1 MSGSSSKQ
9 VDIAPAAAGW
19 RGRLPEL
26 ALVLVTMVWGGT
38 FLVTRL
44 ALDQSGPFA
53 FLSLR
58 FGVGAA
64 AIFLLFAPRMRGL
77 TRAEVRAGLMISLA
91 AFGTYGLQTLGLQH
105 IASSKSA
112 FITALY
118 VPVVPILQL
127 ALYRRS
133 PRAAAWLGIAMA
145 FAGLILLSAGEGL
158 SPSFGVGEWL
168 TLGGAL
174 AAAMQIVLIGRWARS
189 GDPMRLAFVQLAAL
203 TAFSVAGMAVAGER
217 IPPMTP
223 GLLGAGVGMGLFGT
237 AFALAAMNWAQR
249 TVSPARA
256 TVIYAM
262 EPVWGGVVGA
272 LAGELM
278 TAGMIGGSALIV
290 AGVLVS
296 ELPFVERLLQ
306 RPIRSRPIDDN
317 DIAEPLAA

>member
-9 VDIAPAAAGW
+9 IDRVPAAAGW

-26 ALVLVTMVWGGT
+26 ALVVMTMVWGGT

-44 ALDQSGPFA
+44 ALREIGPFS
-53 FLSLR
+53 FLSIR
-58 FGVGAA
+58 FAVGAA

-77 TRAEVRAGLMISLA
+77 TRAEVRAGLIISVA
-91 AFGTYGLQTLGLQH
+91 AFGTYALQTMGLQH

-112 FITALY
+112 FITAMY
-118 VPVVPILQL
+118 VPVVPVLQL
-127 ALYRRS
+127 LIYRKS

-145 FAGLILLSAGEGL
+145 FTGLLLLSAGEGL

-174 AAAMQIVLIGRWARS
+174 AAAMQIVLIGRFARS

-203 TAFSVAGMAVAGER
+203 TAFSVAGMALAGER
-217 IPPMTP
+217 MPAMTP
-223 GLLGAGVGMGLFGT
+223 GLLAAGVGMGLFGT

-249 TVSPARA
+249 TVSPTRA

-262 EPVWGGVVGA
+262 EPVWGGLVGA
-272 LAGELM
+272 LAGEVL
-278 TAGMIGGSALIV
+278 TAGMVGGSALIV
-290 AGVLVS
+290 TGVLVS
-296 ELPFVERLLQ
+296 ELPFVDRLLT
-306 RPIRSRPIDDN
+306 RPPRRPRMEEDA
-317 DIAEPLAA
+317 AEPLAA